1 MQLPRESMQDV
12 FDISTIV
19 LLAVAVL
26 IFIKLRSV
34 LGQRTGRERPP
45 YDPYSAPDP
54 VRNAPGDKVIP
65 LPQRTSEPAKP
76 AEPSEPVDRYA
87 GIAVPGSPVA
97 RGLDAIMAA
106 DKSFDVKHFIAGA
119 RSAYE
124 MIVTA
129 YAEGDRRALKNLLAR
144 EVYDGFEAVIREREA
159 RGETAE
165 TRFVSI
171 DTTDITAAEL
181 RGKTAQIT
189 LRFVSQLVS
198 ATRDRNGNVIDGSAD
213 KVTSVTDV
221 WTFARDVT
229 ARDPNWKLVATE
241 AGA

>member
-1 MQLPRESMQDV
+1 MQDV
-12 FDISTIV
+12 FDIPTII

-26 IFIKLRSV
+26 IFLKLRSV
-34 LGQRTGRERPP
+34 FGQRTGRERPP

-54 VRNAPGDKVIP
+54 VRNSPGDKVIP
-65 LPQRTSEPAKP
+65 LPQR
-76 AEPSEPVDRYA
+76 PSEPVKPVEASEPADRYA
-87 GIAVPGSPVA
+87 GIATAGSPVTK
-97 RGLDAIMAA
+97 GLDAIMAA
-106 DKSFDVKHFIAGA
+106 DKAFDVKQFIAGA

-144 EVYDGFEAVIREREA
+144 EVYDGFEEVIREREA

-171 DTTDITAAEL
+171 DATDITAAEL
-181 RGKTAQIT
+181 RGKMAQIT

-198 ATRDRNGNVIDGSAD
+198 ATRDRNGNVIDGSAET
-213 KVTSVTDV
+213 VTSVTDV

-229 ARDPNWKLVATE
+229 SRDPNWKLVATE